1 MSETAELSRPI
12 AALLPGPIPD
22 DRPDYDTLI
31 EMTHTAM
38 IEDGLSQNAAAH
50 QIGYKSPT
58 ISAWLNKKYV
68 TGNVDNICAGVWRW
82 LKARGDSRKRHVAR
96 RTQSFVET
104 NAAQIVANA
113 LHRAQFEPLMITI
126 TGDPGVGKT
135 SAMREY
141 QRTHNNVFLFTASVL
156 VASPKAIMGLI
167 CDELKILEGAP
178 YTRPKK
184 IGATLAGRDALIV
197 IDEAQHLS
205 MPAIDQ
211 LRSLY
216 DDPRCSVGI
225 VLAGNYMVRRNLTP
239 GAAGTLY
246 AQLTSRIGW
255 HVDLKCY
262 GSDVDRILD
271 AEGIVSEDARKLLR
285 LTAAQPGALRSVDMV
300 LRAAHILA
308 GTEQAADVTY
318 EHIRTAHQQR
328 HQQLGGAA

>member
-1 MSETAELSRPI
+1 MS
-12 AALLPGPIPD
+12 
-22 DRPDYDTLI
+22 
-31 EMTHTAM
+31 
-38 IEDGLSQNAAAH
+38 
-50 QIGYKSPT
+50 
-58 ISAWLNKKYV
+58 
-68 TGNVDNICAGVWRW
+68 
-82 LKARGDSRKRHVAR
+82 
-96 RTQSFVET
+96 
-104 NAAQIVANA
+104 
-113 LHRAQFEPLMITI
+113 
-126 TGDPGVGKT
+126 
-135 SAMREY
+135 
-141 QRTHNNVFLFTASVL
+141 
-156 VASPKAIMGLI
+156 
-167 CDELKILEGAP
+167 
-178 YTRPKK
+178 
-184 IGATLAGRDALIV
+184 GRDALIV
-197 IDEAQHLS
+197 IDEAQHLG

-285 LTAAQPGALRSVDMV
+285 STAAQPGALRSVDMV
-300 LRAAHILA
+300 LRAARILA